1 MIKKVFIFTLFIS
14 LIICDL
20 SFSQSIYLFKNGQ
33 SDYII
38 NLPKKPSKQCSYAVD
53 ELRIYLR
60 KITGLQLPCTDKFSM
75 TSKNIIFEE
84 AYCSDNQFNV
94 FQLNKDGFRIKNN
107 NGNIYL
113 SAATGQ
119 GLVNAVYTFLEKY
132 IGCRYYSADEIF
144 IPNKK
149 NITITN
155 LTEDIQ
161 NPPFTFRTIHYYNAY
176 QSEYAKLNKLN
187 SSNEDRIS
195 NDWGGLWVH
204 TLHKL
209 VDPEKYFYT
218 HPEYFALRNGIR
230 VKDQLCLSNPE
241 VLETT
246 ISSLKEIMKKIPNA
260 KYWSV
265 SQMDNFNYCECDNCK
280 ALDDAEASP
289 SASIINFVNQI
300 AAKFPDKMISTLAY
314 QYSRKAPLTI
324 RPAENVNI
332 MLCSIE
338 SNRNIPISS
347 DYSNGSFYDDLAN
360 WSLLTQNIIIWDY
373 VTNFSHLVCP
383 FPNFH
388 VLQPNIQMFANYGAN
403 MIFEQGF
410 AGKSGEMNEL
420 RSYLLAKLIWN
431 PNENIDSL
439 TNDFLNGYYGKAAPY
454 IHQYIDLSTSELIK
468 SEKALTLYEPPA
480 THSDGY
486 LSPEN
491 IDKYFQLFSN
501 ALIAVQ
507 NDSIHTHRVEM
518 ALQSIRYAWLEV
530 CKYQIYEKNWVF
542 EKIENTNSFRLK
554 PIASKILE
562 SFYTTSKKFG
572 PSILNEINNPP
583 DEYYQKISTYF
594 KNAIVNHK
602 AVGKKIS
609 FEKQYSR
616 IYKANGQNSLIDGVK
631 GTNDYQVLWQGWWGD
646 YVNATIDLE
655 SVEEINY
662 IEMSFV
668 DDNQAWIMPPES
680 IEIYLSDDNIN
691 FKKVANFNNANAR
704 KKNEKQIVTFKIPI
718 VNTQN
723 SRFIKL
729 KVNSIGKM
737 PEWRGVN
744 DNAWLFMDEI
754 VVK

>member
-1 MIKKVFIFTLFIS
+1 MLFNVNIFAQN
-14 LIICDL
+14 IIF
-20 SFSQSIYLFKNGQ
+20 FSKGQ

-38 NLPKKPSKQCSYAVD
+38 NLPKNPSKQCSNAVD
-53 ELRIYLR
+53 ELRIYIK
-60 KITGLQLPCTDKFSM
+60 KITGLQLPCTDKFSK
-75 TSKNIIFEE
+75 TAKNIVFEE
-84 AYCSDNQFNV
+84 GYCSDKEYNINI
-94 FQLNKDGFRIKNN
+94 LNKDGFRLKNKD
-107 NGNIYL
+107 GNIYI

-119 GLVNAVYTFLEKY
+119 GLINAVYTFLEKY

-155 LTEDIQ
+155 LNEDIQ

-176 QSEYAKLNKLN
+176 QPEYAKLNKLN
-187 SSNEDRIS
+187 STNEDRIS

-204 TLHKL
+204 TMHKL
-209 VDPEKYFYT
+209 VSPDKYYLT

-230 VKDQLCLSNPE
+230 VKDQLCLSNTE
-241 VLETT
+241 VLDIT
-246 ISSLKEIMKKIPNA
+246 ISSLKDIMKKIPYA

-280 ALDDAEASP
+280 ALDDVEGSP
-289 SASIINFVNQI
+289 AASIINFVNQI
-300 AAKFPDKMISTLAY
+300 AAKFPDKIISTLAY

-324 RPAENVNI
+324 RPADNVNV

-338 SNRNIPISS
+338 SNRNTPISS
-347 DYSNGSFYDDLAN
+347 DYSSGSFYDDFAN

-388 VLQPNIQMFANYGAN
+388 VLQPNIQLFSNYGAN

-410 AGKSGEMNEL
+410 AGKAGEMNEL

-439 TNDFLNGYYGKAAPY
+439 MNDFLRGYYGNAAPLLRA
-454 IHQYIDLSTSELIK
+454 YIDLSTSELIK

-480 THSDGY
+480 THAEGY

-491 IDKYFQLFSN
+491 IEKYFQLFSK
-501 ALIAVQ
+501 ALKAVE
-507 NDSIHTHRVEM
+507 NDSIHTFRVEM

-530 CKYQIYEKNWVF
+530 CKYQIHEKNWVF
-542 EKIENTNSFRLK
+542 EKTDKNNSYSLK
-554 PIASKILE
+554 PRATEILE
-562 SFYTTSKKFG
+562 TFYTTAKKYG
-572 PSILNEINNPP
+572 PTILHEINNPP

-655 SVEEINY
+655 TVEDINY
-662 IEMSFV
+662 FEMSFV

-680 IEIYLSDDNIN
+680 VEIFLSDDNKS
-691 FKKVANFNNANAR
+691 FTKVANYKNPNAR

-718 VNTQN
+718 ESNQRA
-723 SRFIKL
+723 RFIKI

-754 VVK
+754 IVK